1 MNTAEYHGITVTQK
15 LEGTSG
21 DHPVCPQRRVKYTR
35 LSVLSKDQ
43 HWVLTHPE
51 GPQKAGEMCPQEPPQ
66 IQLGEIL
73 HLRKDN
79 PMHQCVPWAI
89 QLESSSAENDLG
101 VLVDAR
107 LDMSQQ
113 PALAT
118 KKSNGILGCI
128 RESLVSR
135 SR

>member
-1 MNTAEYHGITVTQK
+1 MCCY
-15 LEGTSG
+15 
-21 DHPVCPQRRVKYTR
+21 
-35 LSVLSKDQ
+35 
-43 HWVLTHPE
+43 PE
-51 GPQKAGEMCPQEPPQ
+51 GPQQAGEMGQQEFPQ

-79 PMHQCVPWAI
+79 PMHQCVLWAT
-89 QLESSSAENDLG
+89 QLESSSAEKDLG

-113 PALAT
+113 PALGA

-128 RESLVSR
+128 RENLASR